1 VNTTR
6 PDSDNSGFYRAAGS
20 DVSRVEPI
28 TPTPPATTC
37 AGDELSLGALLE
49 DRAPDTVI
57 GEVVTQVAETVPEV
71 PGYTIERELG
81 RGGMGVVYLAR
92 QNHLNRQ
99 VALKMI
105 LAGEHA
111 SPRDRARFLAE
122 AEAIAKIHHPGV
134 VQVYDF
140 GVHDGHAYFALEYIP
155 GGTLHDRLRG
165 MPLPARDAAA
175 VVAEIA
181 DGVQAAHDQGIV
193 HRDLKPANVLLSRAG
208 ETQMPGE
215 GRPSNAPTPST
226 SIWGPKIADFG
237 LAKAI
242 EADSGLTS
250 AGAVLG
256 TPSYMAP
263 EQASGR
269 GEVGPATDVYAL
281 GAILYQCL
289 TGRPPFQG
297 VAVQD
302 TLWLVLTQDPVP
314 PRSLQPGLPR
324 DLDTICLKALGR
336 EPTRRYA
343 SAAEMAAD
351 LRRFLGGEPILAR
364 PAGWGEKSWRWARRN
379 PTVAALAGSLLTV
392 IIASLAILAGL
403 LARSEQLRQRA
414 ELNEQK
420 AQQMQGVAEQHAQAA
435 HQQRERMESSF
446 RLARAAL
453 DRALALKDDPAFAKG
468 PLERVR
474 LELVTAEKEFFEKFL
489 DVLGDQPGFQME
501 RAEALTN
508 LGFFQSKFA
517 AKTDLAECEQLL
529 QRAVAIWRELLAR
542 DPANIKYRRG
552 LCAAL
557 GFLAAVDIMRAR
569 LDSALANYRAAVQT
583 IDPLLAPDTVTDPI
597 RIDAARAWSNL
608 ANCLRQL
615 RIDDDGE
622 AEFLRAA
629 AILAPLRQNQP
640 DDLSAFA
647 PHVAIL
653 QNRAAIRLT
662 RNQFDEAIRLLAP
675 LLEEQERIAQRFPE
689 VPIVRIDLMST
700 LQTCGRA
707 ALHARRPREASNYLE
722 RASSGWQRLADEHPA
737 MHEVRFNL
745 ALTREA
751 LGNTLL
757 FLGDRDGS
765 FAQMKQAEDLFS
777 TLCQQHPEVTAYR
790 VHWAGVLVSQSQA
803 YMLINECKKVTDLLS
818 RVKAV
823 LDPVLAAEPQHA
835 NANLFLKMAGY
846 ANALAHCRLGNPAK
860 SVACIDEVVKHL
872 ADPDPTL
879 FAPLRGRAQLMLG
892 ERHAALAALKPLET
906 GQTHQV
912 EPYAEGVLIAVTI
925 ARGFAGDD
933 RLSEAERS
941 AESERAMAL
950 AVRILANGKRL
961 RLFPSRAFCRMM
973 LGPDVTSH
981 LENRPDFHSL
991 FPEPPMK

>member
-1 VNTTR
+1 MNTTR
-6 PDSDNSGFYRAAGS
+6 PDSDNSGFYHAAGS
-20 DVSRVEPI
+20 DVSRVEAI

-37 AGDELSLGALLE
+37 AGDELSLGAILE

-140 GVHDGHAYFALEYIP
+140 GVHDGHAYFALEYMV

-193 HRDLKPANVLLSRAG
+193 HRDLKPANVLLSRAA
-208 ETQMPGE
+208 EMQIPGE
-215 GRPSNAPTPST
+215 GRPSNTPTPST

-297 VAVQD
+297 VSVQD

-336 EPTRRYA
+336 EPARRYA

-351 LRRFLGGEPILAR
+351 LRRFLAGEAILAR
-364 PAGWGEKSWRWARRN
+364 PTGWGEKSWRWARRN
-379 PTVAALAGSLLTV
+379 PVVAGLAGSLLTV

-420 AQQMQGVAEQHAQAA
+420 AQQMQGIAEQHAQTAN
-435 HQQRERMESSF
+435 QQRERMESSF

-517 AKTDLAECEQLL
+517 AKTDLAASAQLL
-529 QRAVAIWRELLAR
+529 TRAVAIWRELLAR
-542 DPANIKYRRG
+542 DPANVKYRRG
-552 LCAAL
+552 LATAL
-557 GFLAAVDIMRAR
+557 GYLAGCDILGAR

-583 IDPLLAPDTVTDPI
+583 IEPLLAPDTVTDPI
-597 RIDAARAWSNL
+597 RLDAARAWNNL
-608 ANCLRQL
+608 ANCLRQKEFGG
-615 RIDDDGE
+615 DGE

-629 AILAPLRQNQP
+629 AILAPVRDHQP
-640 DDLSAFA
+640 DDPTAFVL
-647 PHVAIL
+647 HVAIQ
-653 QNRAAIRLT
+653 QNRAYRRLS
-662 RNQFDEAIRLLAP
+662 RNELDGVLQILTP
-675 LLEEQERIAQRFPE
+675 LLVEQERMVERFPE
-689 VPIVRIDLMST
+689 VPLMRIDLMAT
-700 LQTCGRA
+700 LTTCGQTA
-707 ALHARRPREASNYLE
+707 MYSRRPQEAQKYLE
-722 RASSGWQRLADEHPA
+722 RACAGWQRLADEHPVT
-737 MHEVRFNL
+737 HDLRFQL
-745 ALTREA
+745 ALSREA
-751 LGNTLL
+751 LANAYL
-757 FLGDRDGS
+757 FLGDRG
-765 FAQMKQAEDLFS
+765 ANRENLQRAENL
-777 TLCQQHPEVTAYR
+777 LRELHQHHPEIPAYP
-790 VHWAGVLVSQSQA
+790 VHLAGVLVSQGQTDMNFREPS
-803 YMLINECKKVTDLLS
+803 KVVGLLD
-818 RVKAV
+818 RVKELTA
-823 LDPVLAAEPQHA
+823 PVLAADPHHL
-835 NANLFLKMAGY
+835 NANLFTKIAAY
-846 ANALAHCRLGNPAK
+846 TESNAHCALGHPAK
-860 SVACIDEVVKHL
+860 AMACIDEVRKIIV
-872 ADPDPTL
+872 DPDPPL
-879 FAPLRGRAQLMLG
+879 FAAVRANAQLMLG
-892 ERHAALAALKPLET
+892 DRHAALAALQPLET
-906 GQTHQV
+906 GNTHQQ
-912 EPYAEGVLIAVTI
+912 EIYAQGVAVAVGA
-925 ARGFAGDD
+925 ARRFAADES
-933 RLSEAERS
+933 LPMNERR
-941 AESERAMAL
+941 EEEERALAL
-950 AVRILANGKRL
+950 AVRILKNAKRL
-961 RLFPSRAFCRMM
+961 HKLVSPDISRAI
-973 LGPDVTSH
+973 LGPQVMRY
-981 LENRPDFHSL
+981 LENRPDFQAVYSAGSS
-991 FPEPPMK
+991 K